1 MATYELLSSTRLPE
15 PVHGVAFNP
24 WDANELI
31 CVGTSAITFWLLQHH
46 GTDTSFQVPDC
57 WLRCFFSLLF
67 ILILFYIHWCFTY
80 MYVYVRVLD
89 PLELELQ
96 TFVSCHVCAGN

>member
-1 MATYELLSSTRLPE
+1 MAGLCLTSLCMSQGDYADRNLALWSMATYELLSSTHLLE

-46 GTDTSFQVPDC
+46 GADTSFQVPGC
-57 WLRCFFSLLF
+57 WLRCYF
-67 ILILFYIHWCFTY
+67 ILCAL
-80 MYVYVRVLD
+80 
-89 PLELELQ
+89 
-96 TFVSCHVCAGN
+96 VSHLCEGAGSP

>member
-15 PVHGVAFNP
+15 PVHGIAFNP

-46 GTDTSFQVPDC
+46 GTDTSFQVLDC
-57 WLRCFFSLLF
+57 WLCYAFF
-67 ILILFYIHWCFTY
+67 ILIFYVHWCFTC
-80 MYVYVRVLD
+80 MYVCVRVLD
-89 PLELELQ
+89 PLELK
-96 TFVSCHVCAGN
+96 